1 MHLINTVKLFNVTNT
16 HADGNYSQRII
27 TFHQWT
33 GWRVLW
39 HQIQYLSGNEQNRL
53 QAAGELHHKPRQF
66 AQSDSN
72 TGSHSDPAVPSLRI
86 YPREVDKSA
95 KAEQYSSQLYL
106 ESQKTGKR
114 LNMKKT
120 LLKESQNI
128 HKILCHHENQ
138 PHRKMCEGVEEPL
151 WYCTGE
157 EGVTKPKQLWVKQ
170 LTCFL
175 LSSLCLSV
183 FQFPPM
189 SMH

>member
-1 MHLINTVKLFNVTNT
+1 M
-16 HADGNYSQRII
+16 HADGNYSQR
-27 TFHQWT
+27 TALFTNGMGESFMTSDPVLVREWAKQVTGCWWT
-33 GWRVLW
+33 TP
-39 HQIQYLSGNEQNRL
+39 
-53 QAAGELHHKPRQF
+53 QATAVCTK
-66 AQSDSN
+66 SDSN
-72 TGSHSDPAVPSLRI
+72 TGSHSDPAVPSLGI
-86 YPREVDKSA
+86 YPREVDKGA

-120 LLKESQNI
+120 LLKESRNI

-138 PHRKMCEGVEEPL
+138 PRRKMCEGVEEPL

-157 EGVTKPKQLWVKQ
+157 ERVTKPKQLWVKQ